1 MNTFSEFFIERQKND
16 VTFFLES
23 NHQQFEDSKEL
34 FYNMICKFGNDP
46 IILEAWGDWWNKA
59 KEYAGKAWNWANNK
73 DMSLQ
78 DIATG
83 TGNLAKGV
91 VTGYKQG
98 YKATEGE
105 AGIKKIES
113 IAKEVSE
120 LAKSFSQKYKVDPVT
135 AAVLISA
142 GATGGLGAISMI
154 AIAIG
159 LRRSGSW
166 LADKGFEKV
175 WEKLTGMTV
184 DQADAAWQGS
194 SASAPKM
201 ASPASAPKM
210 ANPASAPKMAGSAGT
225 FNVMNPSVSSASI
238 KDHFQNSG
246 NLTFEQYIM
255 SRDPEM
261 YMELTSWL
269 KQLVGKG
276 AKKAGEFAG
285 NVAQGAKDYAKDV
298 GERGFGTATGE
309 RAGRVLG
316 KGAGTFVNI
325 WSVLKKSIANVGKFM
340 ANNPVKTSKLV
351 LAIAAGSMIGHY
363 GTQAINNFIHKPS
376 SDQIGEITKAAKD
389 SGVSRTD
396 INDIHKDTGYTS
408 PDAGEYIPPDG
419 TQTYYANRD
428 TNWKTM
434 PTVGS
439 PEDIAFK
446 KSFLPHG
453 ADTTYSGGGGDFGN
467 AIGAKISYGN
477 AVAQAKADIV
487 QSIRDGNITDYE
499 TLQKAIKDAHNKF
512 FPLLDP
518 IGKKVFDSRLDMHI
532 TNLAGNGAIG
542 NGAELATKI
551 ITNAGGTPNMEIL
564 SNLGKAFKD
573 NAAARSI
580 PLWQDNDVLR
590 TPMAHDLSDLYYAN
604 GKWLK

>member
-1 MNTFSEFFIERQKND
+1 MNTFSEFFTDRQKND

-194 SASAPKM
+194 SASPKM

-210 ANPASAPKMAGSAGT
+210 ANPASAPKMANPAGT

-396 INDIHKDTGYTS
+396 INDIHKDTGYS
-408 PDAGEYIPPDG
+408 
-419 TQTYYANRD
+419 
-428 TNWKTM
+428 
-434 PTVGS
+434 GS
-439 PEDIAFK
+439 
-446 KSFLPHG
+446 
-453 ADTTYSGGGGDFGN
+453 GGDFGN
-467 AIGAKISYGN
+467 AIGEKISYGN

-499 TLQKAIKDAHNKF
+499 TLQKAIKDSHNKF

-518 IGKKVFDSRLDMHI
+518 IGKRVFDGSLDMHI
-532 TNLAGNGAIG
+532 NSLAGNGATG
-542 NGAELATKI
+542 NAAELTMKI
-551 ITNAGGTPNMEIL
+551 IKGAGGTPDVESL
-564 SNLGKAFKD
+564 SNFGQ
-573 NAAARSI
+573 SI
-580 PLWQDNDVLR
+580 NKVKSLLNTDQIGIDD
-590 TPMAHDLSDLYYAN
+590 Y
-604 GKWLK
+604 

>member
-1 MNTFSEFFIERQKND
+1 
-16 VTFFLES
+16 
-23 NHQQFEDSKEL
+23 
-34 FYNMICKFGNDP
+34 
-46 IILEAWGDWWNKA
+46 
-59 KEYAGKAWNWANNK
+59 
-73 DMSLQ
+73 
-78 DIATG
+78 
-83 TGNLAKGV
+83 
-91 VTGYKQG
+91 
-98 YKATEGE
+98 
-105 AGIKKIES
+105 
-113 IAKEVSE
+113 
-120 LAKSFSQKYKVDPVT
+120 
-135 AAVLISA
+135 
-142 GATGGLGAISMI
+142 
-154 AIAIG
+154 
-159 LRRSGSW
+159 
-166 LADKGFEKV
+166 
-175 WEKLTGMTV
+175 
-184 DQADAAWQGS
+184 
-194 SASAPKM
+194 M
-201 ASPASAPKM
+201 ASPASSPKM
-210 ANPASAPKMAGSAGT
+210 ADPAGT
-225 FNVMNPSVSSASI
+225 FNVMNPSANSASI

-389 SGVSRTD
+389 SGVSDTD
-396 INDIHKDTGYTS
+396 INDIHKDTGY
-408 PDAGEYIPPDG
+408 
-419 TQTYYANRD
+419 
-428 TNWKTM
+428 
-434 PTVGS
+434 
-439 PEDIAFK
+439 
-446 KSFLPHG
+446 
-453 ADTTYSGGGGDFGN
+453 SGKGGDFSN

-518 IGKKVFDSRLDMHI
+518 IGKRVFDSKLDMHI
-532 TNLAGNGAIG
+532 TSLAGNGATG
-542 NGAELATKI
+542 NAAELTMKI
-551 ITNAGGTPNMEIL
+551 IKNAGGTPNIEAL
-564 SNLGKAFKD
+564 SNMGQAINKIKSSLNTDQIGID
-573 NAAARSI
+573 N
-580 PLWQDNDVLR
+580 
-590 TPMAHDLSDLYYAN
+590 Y
-604 GKWLK
+604 

>member
-1 MNTFSEFFIERQKND
+1 MNTFSEFFTNRQKND
-16 VTFFLES
+16 VKFFLEI
-23 NHQQFEDSKEL
+23 NHQQFENSKEL
-34 FYNMICKFGNDP
+34 FYNMICKFGNDS

-194 SASAPKM
+194 SAAPKM
-201 ASPASAPKM
+201 ASP
-210 ANPASAPKMAGSAGT
+210 AGT

-325 WSVLKKSIANVGKFM
+325 WSVLKKSIANIGKFM

-363 GTQAINNFIHKPS
+363 GTQAINNFIYKPS

-389 SGVSRTD
+389 SGVSDTD
-396 INDIHKDTGYTS
+396 INDITKDTGYS
-408 PDAGEYIPPDG
+408 G
-419 TQTYYANRD
+419 T
-428 TNWKTM
+428 
-434 PTVGS
+434 GS
-439 PEDIAFK
+439 DL
-446 KSFLPHG
+446 S
-453 ADTTYSGGGGDFGN
+453 N
-467 AIGAKISYGN
+467 AVGAKIGYGN

-487 QSIRDGNITDYE
+487 QSIRDGKITDYE
-499 TLQKAIKDAHNKF
+499 TLQQSIKDAHNKYL
-512 FPLLDP
+512 PLLDRD
-518 IGKKVFDSRLDMHI
+518 GKRFFDTNLDMHI
-532 TNLAGNGAIG
+532 TSLAGNGATG
-542 NGAELATKI
+542 NAAELTMKI
-551 ITNAGGTPNMEIL
+551 ITNAGGTPNIEAI
-564 SNLGKAFKD
+564 SNLGQAINNFKSKL
-573 NAAARSI
+573 NS
-580 PLWQDNDVLR
+580 N
-590 TPMAHDLSDLYYAN
+590 
-604 GKWLK
+604 

>member
-1 MNTFSEFFIERQKND
+1 MNTFSEFFTDRQKND

-83 TGNLAKGV
+83 TGNLVKGV
-91 VTGYKQG
+91 ATGYKQG

-194 SASAPKM
+194 SASPKMASPASAPKM

-210 ANPASAPKMAGSAGT
+210 AGPAGT

-408 PDAGEYIPPDG
+408 PDAGKYIPPDG

-453 ADTTYSGGGGDFGN
+453 TDTTYSGSGGDFGN
-467 AIGAKISYGN
+467 AVGSKISFDK
-477 AVAQAKADIV
+477 ALFQAKSDLV
-487 QSIRDGNITDYE
+487 QNIRSGGITDDD
-499 TLQKAIKDAHNKF
+499 TLE
-512 FPLLDP
+512 
-518 IGKKVFDSRLDMHI
+518 R
-532 TNLAGNGAIG
+532 AIG
-542 NGAELATKI
+542 NAFSKYTPMIKASRYVDKMELLSFKDELKEKLVTSFVGNNGYQGNAAVLATKI
-551 ITNAGGTPNMEIL
+551 ISGAGGTPNIEAL
-564 SNLGKAFKD
+564 SNYNNILKAGS
-573 NAAARSI
+573 AARSV
-580 PLWQDNDVLR
+580 PLFQDYD
-590 TPMAHDLSDLYYAN
+590 
-604 GKWLK
+604 